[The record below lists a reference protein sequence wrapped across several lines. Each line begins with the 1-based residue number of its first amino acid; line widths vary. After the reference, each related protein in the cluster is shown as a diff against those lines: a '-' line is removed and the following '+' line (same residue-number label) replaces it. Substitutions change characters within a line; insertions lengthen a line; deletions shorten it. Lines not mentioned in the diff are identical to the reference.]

1 MKKVIIAASVLGV
14 LLVACK
20 EKDTT
25 VEVPATENTAQ
36 EDNEV
41 EDVLGDE
48 EEGVDLEAIVDEAEE
63 EFESLEQESEELE
76 DALNELD
83 NL

>member
-14 LLVACK
+14 LLVACN
-20 EKDTT
+20 EKDAT
-25 VEVPATENTAQ
+25 VDVPATENSVQ
-36 EDNEV
+36 EGGDV
-41 EDVLGDE
+41 EDELEGDE
-48 EEGVDLEAIVDEAEE
+48 ESVDLEAIVNETEE
-63 EFESLEQESEELE
+63 ELESLEQESEELE